1 MGTHPIFES
10 DFDCLTEMGDAE
22 PVVDPPPVQREEET
36 KLNFLTVGYLGFR
49 DFMAANGWYC
59 LFGLILIAF
68 IIKNLESRYQKI
80 VDRWEVAKAKK
91 NPDQFVDFE
100 SARLA
105 RLEKLQSQHD
115 QQAKLKKLRNE
126 EIEKEKRE
134 RIEAARENGG
144 GKATMAKWEENKKDK
159 IIKKNE
165 TNPTKTIKKESK
177 PRLRGEYSP
186 LTGSGGGNCKF
197 VPGRKGPAKGG

>member
-80 VDRWEVAKAKK
+80 VDWWEVAKAKK
-91 NPDQFVDFE
+91 IPTNSSILNLPDSLD
-100 SARLA
+100 SKNSRLNTT
-105 RLEKLQSQHD
+105 RYHI
-115 QQAKLKKLRNE
+115 N
-126 EIEKEKRE
+126 
-134 RIEAARENGG
+134 
-144 GKATMAKWEENKKDK
+144 
-159 IIKKNE
+159 
-165 TNPTKTIKKESK
+165 
-177 PRLRGEYSP
+177 
-186 LTGSGGGNCKF
+186 
-197 VPGRKGPAKGG
+197 V